1 MSASSHT
8 GSEAGPL
15 PERAPSAPD
24 AAPAHPAPS
33 LSTGALRTAVAG
45 SVVGKSIELVT
56 LVLLAVLSAVAVAAI
71 PGGALPMV
79 AGLLA
84 AFGIPPEGIG
94 IILGV
99 ERLLDMTRTMVNVGS
114 DVVTTIVV
122 DHFTKLEHEP
132 GAAGSHA

>member
-1 MSASSHT
+1 
-8 GSEAGPL
+8 
-15 PERAPSAPD
+15 
-24 AAPAHPAPS
+24 
-33 LSTGALRTAVAG
+33 
-45 SVVGKSIELVT
+45 
-56 LVLLAVLSAVAVAAI
+56 
-71 PGGALPMV
+71 MV

-122 DHFTKLEHEP
+122 DHFTKLEPQP
-132 GAAGSHA
+132 GAVRGHA